1 MSGLQGCLRK
11 LLLALTAVL
20 ATGLSARASDLLIA
34 MPNWPSGQA
43 TANILKVA
51 LKKEFG
57 LDAEVREMGTLTAFA
72 GLNSG
77 EVDIHPEA
85 WLPNLDNLVEKYVKE
100 AGTVALSPIGVPA
113 WQGICANRV
122 AANIYGISDISDLND
137 TKKTTAL
144 DTDGDGKGEMWIG
157 AQTWSSTA
165 VERVRANSY
174 GYARTMTLLEMPEDV
189 GMAAVD
195 AADATGRPIV
205 FACYAPHYV
214 FELHDIVRLTEPH
227 FDPAK
232 WKIVLPSEDPLWL
245 SRSSAPVA
253 WDTAHFHIAYATSLR
268 KSHPDAVRLLE
279 HADFKPEE
287 VTRMAYALQVERQK
301 PYDFAVKWVAEN
313 AARVD
318 GWAKQ

>member
-144 DTDGDGKGEMWIG
+144 DTDGDGKGEM
-157 AQTWSSTA
+157 
-165 VERVRANSY
+165 
-174 GYARTMTLLEMPEDV
+174 
-189 GMAAVD
+189 
-195 AADATGRPIV
+195 
-205 FACYAPHYV
+205 
-214 FELHDIVRLTEPH
+214 
-227 FDPAK
+227 
-232 WKIVLPSEDPLWL
+232 
-245 SRSSAPVA
+245 
-253 WDTAHFHIAYATSLR
+253 
-268 KSHPDAVRLLE
+268 
-279 HADFKPEE
+279 
-287 VTRMAYALQVERQK
+287 
-301 PYDFAVKWVAEN
+301 
-313 AARVD
+313 
-318 GWAKQ
+318 